1 MAPTS
6 QSPKPEPLPRRF
18 WIAALVAFVNAV
30 GFTMIIPLIYPY
42 ALQFGLSDFQASL
55 LTTAYALA
63 QFLGTPILG
72 RLSDRMGRKPL
83 LVLSLLGTVAANVMA
98 ALATT
103 AAVLYAA
110 RLLDGLTG
118 GNTSIAQAV
127 VGDITTPEQRPRA
140 YGIFG
145 ALFRLGFVAGPP
157 LSYLAQLVPPLPGFT
172 PLGMGFLLSALM
184 ALLATVLCVLLLP
197 ETLATCCEKFRLS
210 WRDFGLGRMAKS
222 MGDPRFGRTFWLTF
236 FSGFTFT
243 IFTFAFQ
250 PFFLNVLGQ
259 NAQNLAIMFAVF
271 GVIGFATQVFGLEPL
286 RRHFSLVTILAAT
299 LAARGVLFLLMP
311 AFPNLIAFGLITVV
325 FSAVNSFP
333 MPMIDAILSLKSGP
347 QEQGEILGTNASY
360 LSMSNALGPATA
372 GILVSVSYGLP
383 FWVAGSLTLLTAGF
397 ALTLQAPAAL
407 KEPR

>member
-1 MAPTS
+1 MAANTT
-6 QSPKPEPLPRRF
+6 EPLPLRF

-30 GFTMIIPLIYPY
+30 GFTMLIPLIYPY

-63 QFLGTPILG
+63 QFVGTPILG
-72 RLSDRMGRKPL
+72 RLSDRTGRKPL
-83 LVLSLLGTVAANVMA
+83 LILSLLGTVAANVMA
-98 ALATT
+98 AFATT
-103 AAVLYAA
+103 AALLYVA
-110 RLLDGLTG
+110 RLLDGITG

-127 VGDITTPEQRPRA
+127 VGDITTPDQRPRA

-157 LSYLAQLVPPLPGFT
+157 LSYVAQLVPPLPGISS
-172 PLGMGFLLSALM
+172 LGMGFLLSACM
-184 ALLATVLCVLLLP
+184 ALLATVLCWLLLP
-197 ETLATCCEKFRLS
+197 ETLANCCDKFQIS
-210 WRDFGLGRMAKS
+210 WRDFGLGRIVKS

-286 RRHFSLVTILAAT
+286 RQRFNLVTILAAT
-299 LAARGVLFLLMP
+299 LAARGILFLLIP
-311 AFPNLIAFGLITVV
+311 TFPNLLAFGLLSII

-333 MPMIDAILSLKSGP
+333 MPLIDALLSLKSGP
-347 QEQGEILGTNASY
+347 QEQGEVLGTNASY

-372 GILVSVSYGLP
+372 GLLVSMGYAVP

-397 ALTLQAPAAL
+397 ALTLSSSVD
-407 KEPR
+407 